1 MSQSQTL
8 LVSPLPSDRQ
18 PVELVREITM
28 SLKQAE
34 RDRLLALAEEAE
46 RQADAEAEAVAQI
59 EAALEKKLAEVAETQ
74 EALTEV
80 CSGCNQYFAISW
92 EF

>member
-1 MSQSQTL
+1 MSQSQTW

-18 PVELVREITM
+18 PIELVREITM

-46 RQADAEAEAVAQI
+46 RQADAEAETAAQI
-59 EAALEKKLAEVAETQ
+59 GAALEKKLAEVTETQ

-80 CSGCNQYFAISW
+80 GSGCNQNCYLTL
-92 EF
+92 

>member
-1 MSQSQTL
+1 
-8 LVSPLPSDRQ
+8 
-18 PVELVREITM
+18 M

-34 RDRLLALAEEAE
+34 RDRLLALAEEVE
-46 RQADAEAEAVAQI
+46 RQADAEAETVAQI

-80 CSGCNQYFAISW
+80 GSGCNQNCYLSF
-92 EF
+92 